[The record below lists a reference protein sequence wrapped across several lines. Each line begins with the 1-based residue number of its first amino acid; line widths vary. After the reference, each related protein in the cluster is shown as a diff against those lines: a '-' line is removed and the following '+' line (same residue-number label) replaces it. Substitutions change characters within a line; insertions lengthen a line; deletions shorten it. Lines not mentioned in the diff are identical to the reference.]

1 MKSESVA
8 GDNSKS
14 NMRKPSQLA
23 KYAETR
29 KELLQLVHKLRAMGA
44 QAVID
49 VPRVVVIGNQSAGKS
64 SVVESISGLSVPR
77 DSGTCT
83 RCPMEC
89 RMSSADE
96 WSCQISIRWEYEA
109 DNLKK
114 KDVSEVPFGDL
125 IADPREVELQLR
137 RAQAAVLNPHVRTH
151 DFLTMSAHQIK
162 AGVKS
167 NVKPLLFSRNV
178 VCVDLQGP
186 DLVDLSF
193 IDLPGLIQVADD
205 PMLLQLVEKLV
216 VDHIAGNSLILVV
229 VPMSDD
235 LDNQRALTLS
245 RNADPEGKR
254 TIGVITKPDVVG
266 KGSKSRDLYLS
277 VIEGHSRTLL
287 HGYFCTRQPDD
298 DDREGGLTH
307 AEAREIEAHYF
318 ATERPWCDSQHK
330 HRFGIKNLVATL
342 SPLLEKIIRI
352 SLPTLREETAKQ
364 LEQCRAELK
373 ALPEV
378 VTTEPTTHMLGL
390 ITSFCND
397 TSERIKGSEGCE
409 ELIQKNRVTYGLFKK
424 YIHATAP
431 RFKAEVRPQG
441 SSKPRVNGTASQPA
455 HGDESESEDED
466 EDEDEDE
473 EDGESAQESEAE
485 SDDTS
490 DDEDSGDVPTDKFVY
505 LDDMR
510 IRIERSITRE
520 LPNNVPF
527 AVKSSLVREFQGQWA
542 HAADMCLDRVLRDVN
557 SALLQCVDHT
567 LGRWDSLRTHARY
580 CVEQLIK
587 KRYDCCVPFIQAALE
602 IERMPYTQNLHY
614 LQSCQEKWLGRYKDA
629 RAGRSAVPPAQ
640 TQQQDPHAAFM
651 PTRPTVAKKEFSF
664 VPIQPQVDPIA
675 KALASLAEA
684 GYTGLSADDLGRLN
698 KADEYETE
706 MQVMAEVR
714 SYFQVSY
721 KRIIDS
727 IPMLIDLKFVRG
739 IMQDMHDHLIREMGL
754 AGDGATER
762 CARYLAE
769 DPDVVARRDEALA
782 RRATLESVQKELNNF
797 ENSF

>member
-1 MKSESVA
+1 MKSESVV
-8 GDNSKS
+8 GNNNKS
-14 NMRKPSQLA
+14 NMGKPSQLA

-89 RMSSADE
+89 RMSSSDK
-96 WSCQISIRWEYEA
+96 WSCQISIRWEYEV
-109 DNLKK
+109 DNSKK
-114 KDVSEVPFGDL
+114 KDVSEVPFGDQ
-125 IADPREVELQLR
+125 ITDPSEVELQLR

-151 DFLTMSAHQIK
+151 DFLSMSAQQIK

-167 NVKPLLFSRNV
+167 SAKPLLFSRNV

-245 RNADPEGKR
+245 RHADPEGKR

-277 VIEGHSRTLL
+277 IIEGHSRTLL

-318 ATERPWCDSQHK
+318 ASERPWCDSQYK
-330 HRFGIKNLVATL
+330 HRFGIKNLVSTL

-352 SLPTLREETAKQ
+352 SLPTLREETSKQ
-364 LEQCRAELK
+364 LEQCREELK

-390 ITSFCND
+390 ITAFCND

-409 ELIQKNRVTYGLFKK
+409 ELMQKNRVTYGQFKK

-431 RFKAEVRPQG
+431 RFKPEVRPQG
-441 SSKPRVNGTASQPA
+441 LSNSRVNGVVSRPVY
-455 HGDESESEDED
+455 
-466 EDEDEDE
+466 DE
-473 EDGESAQESEAE
+473 ESASGSEEEEEDRNELEQETHDASENE
-485 SDDTS
+485 NYDTS
-490 DDEDSGDVPTDKFVY
+490 DDEGYVDSGEVPTNKPIY

-510 IRIERSITRE
+510 VRIEKSITRE

-527 AVKSSLVREFQGQWA
+527 AVKSSLVREFQEQWA
-542 HAADMCLDRVLRDVN
+542 HAADLCLDRVLQDVN
-557 SALLQCVDHT
+557 SAMLQCVDHT

-580 CVEQLIK
+580 CVEQLVK
-587 KRYDCCVPFIQAALE
+587 KRYECCVPFIQAALE
-602 IERMPYTQNLHY
+602 VERMPYTQNLHY
-614 LQSCQEKWLGRYKDA
+614 LQSCQEKWLGRYKDSG
-629 RAGRSAVPPAQ
+629 AGRTAAPSL
-640 TQQQDPHAAFM
+640 QQQGPQLSAFL
-651 PTRPTVAKKEFSF
+651 PSRPMVNKKEFSF
-664 VPIQPQVDPIA
+664 VPIQPQLDPIA

-714 SYFQVSY
+714 SYFQ
-721 KRIIDS
+721 RIIDS

-739 IMQDMHDHLIREMGL
+739 IMQDMHNHLIREMGL

-769 DPDVVARRDEALA
+769 DPDVVARRDEAMA